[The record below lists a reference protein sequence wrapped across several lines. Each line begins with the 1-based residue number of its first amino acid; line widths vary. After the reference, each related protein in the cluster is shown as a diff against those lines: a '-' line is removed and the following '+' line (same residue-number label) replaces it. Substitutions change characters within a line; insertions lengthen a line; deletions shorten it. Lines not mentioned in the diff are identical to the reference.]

1 MYFAALLARTEDGWE
16 ASDMELDDVESLSDL
31 IDLARS
37 ASVDDDTVVALIE
50 QEDTW
55 FGVVRVDGEEDPRYY
70 VSNASAASRSSYG
83 SMLTDELLGKD
94 DEDDELDEL
103 DLDGTEDGE
112 DEVVAS
118 YPDGGSAD
126 RDGGD
131 HEYADDTDDT
141 DADDSHDVRAGSE
154 PAPAGPLGDPRLLDD
169 LGVSHK
175 QLMTLDGDALSEIAD
190 SLGATEVLE
199 AVR

>member
-31 IDLARS
+31 IDLAR
-37 ASVDDDTVVALIE
+37 AAAVDDDTVVALIE
-50 QEDTW
+50 QEDAW
-55 FGVVRVDGEEDPRYY
+55 FGVVRVDGEEDPRYF

-83 SMLTDELLGKD
+83 SMLTEELLGSD
-94 DEDDELDEL
+94 EEDDELDEL

-112 DEVVAS
+112 EDTIAAFT
-118 YPDGGSAD
+118 G
-126 RDGGD
+126 
-131 HEYADDTDDT
+131 ADDEEDDE
-141 DADDSHDVRAGSE
+141 E
-154 PAPAGPLGDPRLLDD
+154 PAGAEPVPAGPLGDPRLLDD
-169 LGVSHK
+169 LGVGHK
-175 QLMTLDGDALSEIAD
+175 QLMTLDGDALSEIAE

>member
-37 ASVDDDTVVALIE
+37 AAVDDDTVVALIE
-50 QEDTW
+50 QEDAW
-55 FGVVRVDGEEDPRYY
+55 FGVVRVDGEEDPRYF

-83 SMLTDELLGKD
+83 SMLTKELLGSD
-94 DEDDELDEL
+94 EEDDELDDL

-112 DEVVAS
+112 EDAVAAFADEDADEDEV
-118 YPDGGSAD
+118 GGTGA
-126 RDGGD
+126 
-131 HEYADDTDDT
+131 
-141 DADDSHDVRAGSE
+141 E
-154 PAPAGPLGDPRLLDD
+154 PVPAGPLGDPRLLDD
-169 LGVSHK
+169 LGVTNK

>member
-37 ASVDDDTVVALIE
+37 AAVDDDTVVALIE
-50 QEDTW
+50 QEDAW
-55 FGVVRVDGEEDPRYY
+55 FGVVRVDGEEDPRYF
-70 VSNASAASRSSYG
+70 VSNAAAAARSSYG
-83 SMLTDELLGKD
+83 SMLTKELLGSD
-94 DEDDELDEL
+94 EEDDELDEL

-112 DEVVAS
+112 EESIAAFTDE
-118 YPDGGSAD
+118 
-126 RDGGD
+126 
-131 HEYADDTDDT
+131 
-141 DADDSHDVRAGSE
+141 DADADGERGTGSE
-154 PAPAGPLGDPRLLDD
+154 PVPAGPLGDPRLLDD
-169 LGVSHK
+169 LGVTNK

>member
-37 ASVDDDTVVALIE
+37 AAVDDDTVVALIE
-50 QEDTW
+50 QEDAW
-55 FGVVRVDGEEDPRYY
+55 FGVVRVDGEEDPRYF
-70 VSNASAASRSSYG
+70 VSNAAAAARSSYG
-83 SMLTDELLGKD
+83 SMLTKELLGSD
-94 DEDDELDEL
+94 EEDDELDEL

-112 DEVVAS
+112 EESISAFTDEDDDE
-118 YPDGGSAD
+118 DGERG
-126 RDGGD
+126 
-131 HEYADDTDDT
+131 
-141 DADDSHDVRAGSE
+141 AGSE
-154 PAPAGPLGDPRLLDD
+154 PVPAGPLGDPRLLDD
-169 LGVSHK
+169 LGVSNK
-175 QLMTLDGDALSEIAD
+175 QLMTLDGDALSEIAE

>member
-16 ASDMELDDVESLSDL
+16 ASDMELDGVEFLTDL

-37 ASVDDDTVVALIE
+37 AAVDDDTVVALIE
-50 QEDTW
+50 QEDAW
-55 FGVVRVDGEEDPRYY
+55 FGVVRVDGEEDPRYF

-83 SMLTDELLGKD
+83 SMLTKELLGS
-94 DEDDELDEL
+94 DEEDNELDEL

-112 DEVVAS
+112 ESRISAFSDEDDDQDAV
-118 YPDGGSAD
+118 GGTGA
-126 RDGGD
+126 
-131 HEYADDTDDT
+131 
-141 DADDSHDVRAGSE
+141 E
-154 PAPAGPLGDPRLLDD
+154 PVPSGPLGDPRLLDD
-169 LGVSHK
+169 LGVTHK
-175 QLMTLDGDALSEIAD
+175 ALLDLDGDALSEIAD

>member
-37 ASVDDDTVVALIE
+37 AAVDDDTVVALIE
-50 QEDTW
+50 QEDAW

-70 VSNASAASRSSYG
+70 VSNAAAAARSSYG
-83 SMLTDELLGKD
+83 SMLTKELLGS
-94 DEDDELDEL
+94 DEEEDELDEL

-112 DEVVAS
+112 EEPIAAFVDDDEEEA
-118 YPDGGSAD
+118 GGSGA
-126 RDGGD
+126 
-131 HEYADDTDDT
+131 
-141 DADDSHDVRAGSE
+141 E
-154 PAPAGPLGDPRLLDD
+154 PVTAGPLGDPRLLDD
-169 LGVSHK
+169 LGVTNK
-175 QLMTLDGDALSEIAD
+175 QLMTLQGDALSEIAE

-199 AVR
+199 AVRL

>member
-37 ASVDDDTVVALIE
+37 AAVDDDTVVALIE
-50 QEDTW
+50 QEDAW
-55 FGVVRVDGEEDPRYY
+55 FGVVRVDGEEDPRYF

-83 SMLTDELLGKD
+83 SMLTDELLGS
-94 DEDDELDEL
+94 DEEEDELDEL
-103 DLDGTEDGE
+103 DLDGTEDG
-112 DEVVAS
+112 DEETIA
-118 YPDGGSAD
+118 AF
-126 RDGGD
+126 
-131 HEYADDTDDT
+131 A
-141 DADDSHDVRAGSE
+141 DADDEDEEDPPGAE
-154 PAPAGPLGDPRLLDD
+154 PVPAGPLGDPRLLDD
-169 LGVSHK
+169 LGVSNK
-175 QLMTLDGDALSEIAD
+175 QLMTLDGDALSEIAE

>member
-37 ASVDDDTVVALIE
+37 AAVDDDTVVALIE
-50 QEDTW
+50 QEDAW
-55 FGVVRVDGEEDPRYY
+55 FGVIRVDGEEEDPRYF
-70 VSNASAASRSSYG
+70 VSNASAAARSSYG
-83 SMLTDELLGKD
+83 SMLTKELLGSD
-94 DEDDELDEL
+94 EEDDELDEL

-112 DEVVAS
+112 EDAVSAFTDDEDDDEDAA
-118 YPDGGSAD
+118 GGSGA
-126 RDGGD
+126 
-131 HEYADDTDDT
+131 
-141 DADDSHDVRAGSE
+141 E
-154 PAPAGPLGDPRLLDD
+154 PLPAGPLGDPRLLDD

-175 QLMTLDGDALSEIAD
+175 ELMTLDGDALSEIAD

>member
-37 ASVDDDTVVALIE
+37 AAVDDDTVVALIE
-50 QEDTW
+50 QEDAW
-55 FGVVRVDGEEDPRYY
+55 FGVVRVDGEEDPRYF
-70 VSNASAASRSSYG
+70 VSNASAAARSSYG
-83 SMLTDELLGKD
+83 SMLTKELLGSD
-94 DEDDELDEL
+94 EEDDELDEL

-112 DEVVAS
+112 EETLTAFTDEDDDEDEA
-118 YPDGGSAD
+118 GGTGA
-126 RDGGD
+126 
-131 HEYADDTDDT
+131 
-141 DADDSHDVRAGSE
+141 E
-154 PAPAGPLGDPRLLDD
+154 PVPAGPLGDPRLLDD
-169 LGVSHK
+169 LGVTHK

>member
-50 QEDTW
+50 QEDAW

-94 DEDDELDEL
+94 EEDDELDEL

-112 DEVVAS
+112 DEVIAS
-118 YPDGGSAD
+118 YPDGGPAD
-126 RDGGD
+126 RDQED
-131 HEYADDTDDT
+131 EDDEDDG
-141 DADDSHDVRAGSE
+141 HDVRAGAE

-175 QLMTLDGDALSEIAD
+175 QLMTLDGDALSEIAE

>member
-37 ASVDDDTVVALIE
+37 AAVDDDTVVALIE
-50 QEDTW
+50 QEDAW
-55 FGVVRVDGEEDPRYY
+55 FGVVRVDGEEDPRYF
-70 VSNASAASRSSYG
+70 VSNASAAARSSYG
-83 SMLTDELLGKD
+83 SMLTKELLGSD
-94 DEDDELDEL
+94 EEDDELDDL

-112 DEVVAS
+112 EDAVASFTDEDSEEDEV
-118 YPDGGSAD
+118 GGT
-126 RDGGD
+126 G
-131 HEYADDTDDT
+131 T
-141 DADDSHDVRAGSE
+141 E
-154 PAPAGPLGDPRLLDD
+154 PVTAGPLGDPMLLDD
-169 LGVSHK
+169 LGVTNK
-175 QLMTLDGDALSEIAD
+175 QLMTLDGDALSEIAE

>member
-31 IDLARS
+31 IDLAR
-37 ASVDDDTVVALIE
+37 AAAVDDDTVVALIE
-50 QEDTW
+50 QEDAW
-55 FGVVRVDGEEDPRYY
+55 FGVVRVDGEEDPRYF

-83 SMLTDELLGKD
+83 SMLTDELLGSD
-94 DEDDELDEL
+94 EEDDELDEL

-112 DEVVAS
+112 EDTIA
-118 YPDGGSAD
+118 AFT
-126 RDGGD
+126 
-131 HEYADDTDDT
+131 DTDD
-141 DADDSHDVRAGSE
+141 DGDEEDSPGAE
-154 PAPAGPLGDPRLLDD
+154 PVPAGPLGDPRLLDD

>member
-31 IDLARS
+31 IDLAR
-37 ASVDDDTVVALIE
+37 AAAVDDDTVVALIE
-50 QEDTW
+50 QEDAW
-55 FGVVRVDGEEDPRYY
+55 FGVVRVDGEEDPRYF
-70 VSNASAASRSSYG
+70 VSNASAAARSSYG
-83 SMLTDELLGKD
+83 SMLTDELLGS
-94 DEDDELDEL
+94 DEEEDELDEL

-112 DEVVAS
+112 EESIA
-118 YPDGGSAD
+118 AF
-126 RDGGD
+126 
-131 HEYADDTDDT
+131 A
-141 DADDSHDVRAGSE
+141 DADDEDVADHETGPGGAERV
-154 PAPAGPLGDPRLLDD
+154 PAGPLGDPRLLDD

-175 QLMTLDGDALSEIAD
+175 QLMTLDGEALSEIAE

>member
-37 ASVDDDTVVALIE
+37 AAVDDDTVVALIE
-50 QEDTW
+50 QEDAW
-55 FGVVRVDGEEDPRYY
+55 FGVVRVDGEEDPRYF
-70 VSNASAASRSSYG
+70 VSNAPAAARSSYG
-83 SMLTDELLGKD
+83 SMLTKELLGS
-94 DEDDELDEL
+94 DEEEDELDVL

-112 DEVVAS
+112 EDAVAVYTDE
-118 YPDGGSAD
+118 
-126 RDGGD
+126 
-131 HEYADDTDDT
+131 DTDE
-141 DADDSHDVRAGSE
+141 DAVGGTGAE
-154 PAPAGPLGDPRLLDD
+154 PVPAGPLGDPRLLDD
-169 LGVSHK
+169 LGVTHK
-175 QLMTLDGDALSEIAD
+175 QLMALDGDALSEIAE

>member
-50 QEDTW
+50 QEDAW

-94 DEDDELDEL
+94 EEDDELDEL

-112 DEVVAS
+112 DEVIAS
-118 YPDGGSAD
+118 YPDGGPAD
-126 RDGGD
+126 RDQED
-131 HEYADDTDDT
+131 DDEDTDDGR
-141 DADDSHDVRAGSE
+141 DVRAGAE

-175 QLMTLDGDALSEIAD
+175 QLMTLDGDALSEIAE

>member
-50 QEDTW
+50 QEDSW

-94 DEDDELDEL
+94 EEDDELDEL

-112 DEVVAS
+112 DEVIAS
-118 YPDGGSAD
+118 YPDGGPAD
-126 RDGGD
+126 RDQED
-131 HEYADDTDDT
+131 EDDEDTDDGV
-141 DADDSHDVRAGSE
+141 DVRAGAE

-175 QLMTLDGDALSEIAD
+175 QLMTLDGDALSEIAE

>member
-37 ASVDDDTVVALIE
+37 AAVDDDTVVALIE
-50 QEDTW
+50 QEDAW
-55 FGVVRVDGEEDPRYY
+55 FGVVRVDGEEDPRYF
-70 VSNASAASRSSYG
+70 VSNAAAAARSSYG
-83 SMLTDELLGKD
+83 SMLTKELLGSD
-94 DEDDELDEL
+94 EEDDELDEL

-112 DEVVAS
+112 EDAVAS
-118 YPDGGSAD
+118 Y
-126 RDGGD
+126 
-131 HEYADDTDDT
+131 ADD
-141 DADDSHDVRAGSE
+141 DAHEDGAGGTGAE
-154 PAPAGPLGDPRLLDD
+154 PVPAGPLGDPRLLDD
-169 LGVSHK
+169 LGVTHK
-175 QLMTLDGDALSEIAD
+175 QLMTLDGDALSEIAE

>member
-37 ASVDDDTVVALIE
+37 AAVDDDTVVALIE
-50 QEDTW
+50 QEDAW
-55 FGVVRVDGEEDPRYY
+55 FGVVRVDGEEDPRYF
-70 VSNASAASRSSYG
+70 VSNASAADRSSYG
-83 SMLTDELLGKD
+83 SMLTKELLGSEE
-94 DEDDELDEL
+94 EDDELDEL

-112 DEVVAS
+112 EDAIAAFTTE
-118 YPDGGSAD
+118 
-126 RDGGD
+126 
-131 HEYADDTDDT
+131 DD
-141 DADDSHDVRAGSE
+141 DADEGVRGGTE
-154 PAPAGPLGDPRLLDD
+154 PVPAGPLGDPRLLDD

-175 QLMTLDGDALSEIAD
+175 QLMTLDGDALSEIAE

>member
-37 ASVDDDTVVALIE
+37 AAVDDDTVVALIE
-50 QEDTW
+50 QEDAW
-55 FGVVRVDGEEDPRYY
+55 FGVVRVDGEEDPRYF
-70 VSNASAASRSSYG
+70 VSNASAAARSSYG
-83 SMLTDELLGKD
+83 SMLTKELLGTD
-94 DEDDELDEL
+94 EEDDELDEL

-112 DEVVAS
+112 EDAITAFTDEDDEEDEA
-118 YPDGGSAD
+118 GGTGA
-126 RDGGD
+126 
-131 HEYADDTDDT
+131 
-141 DADDSHDVRAGSE
+141 E
-154 PAPAGPLGDPRLLDD
+154 PVPSGPLGDPRLLDD

-175 QLMTLDGDALSEIAD
+175 QLENLDGDALSEIAE
-190 SLGATEVLE
+190 SLGATDVLE

>member
-31 IDLARS
+31 IDLAR
-37 ASVDDDTVVALIE
+37 AAAVDDDTVVALIE
-50 QEDTW
+50 QEDAW
-55 FGVVRVDGEEDPRYY
+55 FGVIRVDGEEDPRYF

-83 SMLTDELLGKD
+83 SMLTDELLGS
-94 DEDDELDEL
+94 DEEEDELDEL

-112 DEVVAS
+112 EEPITA
-118 YPDGGSAD
+118 YTGADG
-126 RDGGD
+126 
-131 HEYADDTDDT
+131 
-141 DADDSHDVRAGSE
+141 DADEDPGAGTGAE
-154 PAPAGPLGDPRLLDD
+154 RVPAGPLGDPRLLDD
-169 LGVSHK
+169 LGVSNK
-175 QLMTLDGDALSEIAD
+175 QLMTLDGDALSEIAE

>member
-31 IDLARS
+31 IDLAR
-37 ASVDDDTVVALIE
+37 AAAVDDDTVVALIE
-50 QEDTW
+50 QEDAW
-55 FGVVRVDGEEDPRYY
+55 FGVVRVDGEEDPRYF

-83 SMLTDELLGKD
+83 SMLTDELLGSD
-94 DEDDELDEL
+94 EEDDALDEL

-112 DEVVAS
+112 EDAI
-118 YPDGGSAD
+118 A
-126 RDGGD
+126 
-131 HEYADDTDDT
+131 AFT
-141 DADDSHDVRAGSE
+141 DADDDGDEEDSPGTE
-154 PAPAGPLGDPRLLDD
+154 PVPAGPLGDPRLLDD